1 MHRDGQADYQKHPY
15 GVMVVSDEFL
25 LAQTLPKA

>member
-1 MHRDGQADYQKHPY
+1 MGRRIIKKHPY